1 MVPVQVLRVATGVLL
16 TSGLLVACSK
26 HRSTQEQQ
34 LAKGGPETGT
44 VLGSAE
50 RLLPMPTAEQLTQ
63 YKVAAYAGSGT
74 AANALSVFYAKA
86 APAGDAELY
95 WTMIGAENGDA
106 VAQFNLAT
114 LYLLKERGHYSVQR
128 ANYWLRRSANQGN
141 PHAVRMLDELAAKRP
156 DP

>member
-1 MVPVQVLRVATGVLL
+1 MVPVQFLRVATGVLL
-16 TSGLLVACSK
+16 AVGLLAACSE

-44 VLGSAE
+44 LLGSAE

-86 APAGDAELY
+86 APDGEAELY

-114 LYLLKERGHYSVQR
+114 LYLQKERGHYSLQR
-128 ANYWLRRSANQGN
+128 AKYWLNQSASQGS
-141 PHAVRMLDELAAKRP
+141 VQAKDLLEDVEAGRP
-156 DP
+156 VP

>member
-1 MVPVQVLRVATGVLL
+1 MVPVHVLPVATGVLL
-16 TSGLLVACSK
+16 AVGLLAGCSE
-26 HRSTQEQQ
+26 HRSTQQQ
-34 LAKGGPETGT
+34 LAKGGPETGAL
-44 VLGSAE
+44 LGSAE

-86 APAGDAELY
+86 APAGEAELY

-114 LYLLKERGHYSVQR
+114 LYLQKERGYHS
-128 ANYWLRRSANQGN
+128 L
-141 PHAVRMLDELAAKRP
+141 
-156 DP
+156 